1 MKTAE
6 AELSCHINIDL
17 QAGFYCTEIGNKCE
31 KKTFTEKPKKNLYFT
46 KKSLLKKPLFSKEPA
61 RGPGSF

>member
-31 KKTFTEKPKKNLYFT
+31 KKTLLKNLKQKLNFT
-46 KKSLLKKPLFSKEPA
+46 KTSLLKKPLFSKEPA
-61 RGPGSF
+61 RGPGSV